1 MKQNPVVRSSLK
13 GDCGSLSQRLP
24 SILLL
29 LPLLLPAAC
38 NEPSGQVLEISEG
51 EVLTDSRF
59 PAKATMAQRF
69 GFASPQAGN
78 MAAGAA
84 QDHGPDY
91 TFALPD
97 GWTELP
103 PSQFRQVNF
112 GVAGSDETQCYLTVL
127 DGDGGG
133 LAANV
138 NRWRGQMQLES
149 LDDGA
154 LAALPKGEL
163 LGSEAT
169 VFDATG
175 TFAGMGGE
183 GNAEGSRMIGLLAFT
198 GAKSL
203 FFKIVGPESVVVAQ
217 KASFEA
223 LAQSLT
229 DAHAGHN
236 HGPAGAE
243 SMAQAN
249 APAMA
254 AAVPVGAAATTGDG
268 LSWDAPQG
276 WQVTAPRPMR
286 LINYDVGGGGDNQC
300 YISILGGDGGGAM
313 ANINRWRQQMGQSTF
328 GADEFAALE
337 RIPMLDGSALM
348 VEIEGNF
355 TGMGTD
361 AVDVAL
367 MLGVIRE
374 LPERTVFVK
383 MIGDRDA
390 LSLERDSFL
399 EFCQSIRFAD
409 GG

>member
-1 MKQNPVVRSSLK
+1 MKQNPVLRSTLTE
-13 GDCGSLSQRLP
+13 DCGSLSQRLP

-38 NEPSGQVLEISEG
+38 SEPSGQAHEIGEG
-51 EVLTDSRF
+51 EVLADGRF
-59 PAKATMAQRF
+59 PAKRTMAQRF
-69 GFASPQAGN
+69 GFASPQTGN
-78 MAAGAA
+78 MAAAGA
-84 QDHGPDY
+84 QDHGPDF
-91 TFALPD
+91 TFELPD

-112 GVAGSDETQCYLTVL
+112 GVAGSDDTQCYLTVL

-138 NRWRGQMQLES
+138 NRWRGQMQLEP
-149 LDDGA
+149 LDDEA
-154 LAALPKGEL
+154 LAALPMGEL
-163 LGSEAT
+163 LGSPAT

-183 GNAEGSRMIGLLAFT
+183 GNAKGSRMIGLLAFT

-203 FFKIVGPESVVVAQ
+203 FFKIVGPGSVVAAQ
-217 KASFEA
+217 KASFEG
-223 LAQSLT
+223 LAASLT

-236 HGPAGAE
+236 HGPAGAGT
-243 SMAQAN
+243 MAQAN
-249 APAMA
+249 TPAPAAPM
-254 AAVPVGAAATTGDG
+254 PSGADATTGDG

-286 LINYDVGGGGDNQC
+286 LVNYAVGGGDDNQC
-300 YISILGGDGGGAM
+300 YISILGGDGGGSL

-328 GADEFAALE
+328 GVDEFAALD

-348 VEIEGNF
+348 VEIEGSF

-361 AVDVAL
+361 ALDEAL

-390 LSLERDSFL
+390 LALERDSFL

>member
-1 MKQNPVVRSSLK
+1 MKQNPVVRSSPM
-13 GDCGSLSQRLP
+13 GDCGSLSRRLP

-29 LPLLLPAAC
+29 LPLLLPIAC
-38 NEPSGQVLEISEG
+38 QEQSGLTHEIGEG

-69 GFASPQAGN
+69 GFASGQMGN
-78 MAAGAA
+78 MAAAGA

-91 TFALPD
+91 TYDLPE

-127 DGDGGG
+127 AGDGGG

-138 NRWRGQMQLES
+138 NRWRGQMQLEP

-154 LAALPKGEL
+154 LAALGKSEL

-169 VFDATG
+169 VFDVTG

-183 GNAEGSRMIGLLAFT
+183 GNAEDSRMIGLLAFT
-198 GAKSL
+198 DTESL
-203 FFKIVGPESVVVAQ
+203 FFKIVGPTSVVAAQ
-217 KASFEA
+217 KASFDA
-223 LAQSLT
+223 LAGSLT

-236 HGPAGAE
+236 HGPAGAAP
-243 SMAQAN
+243 MAEAN
-249 APAMA
+249 APV
-254 AAVPVGAAATTGDG
+254 AAVPTGAAATTGDG
-268 LSWDAPQG
+268 LAWETPQG
-276 WQVTAPRPMR
+276 WQVTSPRPMR
-286 LINYDVGGGGDNQC
+286 LVNYDVGGGGDNQC
-300 YISILGGDGGGAM
+300 YISILGGNGGGSM
-313 ANINRWRQQMGQSTF
+313 ANINRWRQQMGQAAF
-328 GADEFAALE
+328 GTDEFAALD

-348 VEIEGNF
+348 VEIEGSF
-355 TGMGTD
+355 TGMGAD
-361 AVDVAL
+361 ALDEAL

-383 MIGDRDA
+383 MIGTPDA
-390 LSLERDSFL
+390 LALERDSFL